1 VPEADDAVATIFR
14 RLVAGWVVPFLGAG
28 ASLGRR
34 PVDAGLELG
43 SYVPSAGELAD
54 YLAAMFRYEGR
65 DDGNLLAVAEYI
77 EIMHGRAP
85 LYEALRRVF
94 AADYQPTALHRFFA
108 RFPGLLREKELRPN
122 YLLLL
127 TTNFDD
133 LLERAFEEVEE
144 PFDLIWYVA
153 DGEERGRFLHR
164 PADASTPRLIDEP
177 WRYADV
183 SLAERTVILK
193 LHGSVHREDQEF
205 DSFAITQ
212 EHYIEYLTT
221 DVWNMFPP
229 ALAAEMQSRS
239 YLFLGYSLADWNLI
253 VTLRRMGA
261 MQTATS
267 WAIQL
272 DPNEVPRRRW
282 DRRGVTVLGMDVED
296 LAARLTEAAEALVPP
311 GH

>member
-1 VPEADDAVATIFR
+1 MLETDYAVAMIFR
-14 RLVAGWVVPFLGAG
+14 RLVAGRVVPFLGAG

-34 PVDAGLELG
+34 PAAAGSELG
-43 SYVPSAGELAD
+43 SYVPSAGELAH
-54 YLAAMFRYEGR
+54 YLAEEFFYEGH
-65 DDGNLLAVAEYI
+65 DEGNLHAVAEYI
-77 EIMHGRAP
+77 ETMDGRAP
-85 LYEALRRVF
+85 LYEALRGVF

-108 RFPGLLREKELRPN
+108 RFPSLLRGKGMRPN
-122 YLLLL
+122 YLLLV

-133 LLERAFEEVEE
+133 LLERAFEEVAE

-153 DGEERGRFLHR
+153 DGEQRGRFLHR
-164 PADASTPRLIDEP
+164 PADGSTPRLIDP
-177 WRYADV
+177 PSRYAGV

-193 LHGSVHREDQEF
+193 LHGSVHREDPEL

-221 DVWNMFPP
+221 DVWDMFPP
-229 ALAAEMQSRS
+229 VLAAEMQSRS

-261 MQTATS
+261 MEAATS

-272 DPNEVPRRRW
+272 DPDEVQTRRW
-282 DRRGVTVLGMDVED
+282 ERRGVAVLGMDVED
-296 LAARLTEAAEALVPP
+296 LASRLTETAEALAPP

>member
-1 VPEADDAVATIFR
+1 VPESDAALAIIFR
-14 RLVAGWVVPFLGAG
+14 RLVKGEIVPFLGAG
-28 ASLGRR
+28 ASLGPRSR
-34 PVDAGLELG
+34 GGG
-43 SYVPSAGELAD
+43 SEPGSHVPSGSELAH
-54 YLAAMFRYEGR
+54 YLAVEFDYEGSDR
-65 DDGNLLAVAEYI
+65 GNLLAVAEYI
-77 EIMHGRAP
+77 ETMDGRAE
-85 LYEALRRVF
+85 LYAVLRRVF
-94 AADYQPTALHRFFA
+94 AANYPPTELHRFFA
-108 RFPGLLREKELRPN
+108 RLPGLLREKGERPQ

-133 LLERAFEEVEE
+133 LLERAFEEAGE

-153 DGEERGRFLHR
+153 DGEQRGRFLHR
-164 PADASTPRLIDEP
+164 GADAAEPRLIDPP
-177 WRYADV
+177 WRYAGV

-193 LHGSVHREDQEF
+193 LHGSVHRADPEF

-229 ALAAEMQSRS
+229 AIAAEMQSRS

-261 MQTATS
+261 MESRSS

-272 DPNEVPRRRW
+272 DPEEIQTRRW
-282 DRRGVTVLGMDVED
+282 EARYVSVLAMDVDDFAAKLNE
-296 LAARLTEAAEALVPP
+296 LALER
-311 GH
+311 